1 MATSEKVKICS
12 ACETKCRFIDWFWGI
27 RGADLN
33 LSDQTTIDD
42 DEKIDIRTFDD
53 YMLLNS

>member
-1 MATSEKVKICS
+1 MKQNVDLL
-12 ACETKCRFIDWFWGI
+12 IDSGGI

-33 LSDQTTIDD
+33 LSDQATIDD